1 MNPPPI
7 RTTLCHRMALCHQGR
22 APIQELVESPVTRL
36 VDDALGLARATT
48 SMIRRT
54 VHSQVYGGSP

>member
-7 RTTLCHRMALCHQGR
+7 RMTLCHRMALCNQGR
-22 APIQELVESPVTRL
+22 AAIQELVESPVTRL
-36 VDDALGLARATT
+36 VDDALGPARTMT
-48 SMIRRT
+48 STIWRT